1 MKIYFIFHSTLLAF
15 SNNTNAYILPHNSQ
29 SQRSHFILSSSNNHD
44 HIIYEAPKITNITFC
59 SGNEMKKSE
68 VQAILTGNIPY
79 SLIFD
84 SVDFDEPQASP
95 IEISQNK
102 CRQALKHVKG
112 PCLVEDTS
120 LCYNALNGLP
130 GPYIK
135 WFAES
140 LGKSGIHIQY
150 YL

>member
-15 SNNTNAYILPHNSQ
+15 SNSTDAYILPHNSQ
-29 SQRSHFILSSSNNHD
+29 SLRSHSTLYNHHHNNK
-44 HIIYEAPKITNITFC
+44 IYEAPKISNITFC

-140 LGKSGIHIQY
+140 LGKSGIHTQY
-150 YL
+150 Y